1 MRAVYATEHSNFRN
15 AKTWSPFSHEMSS
28 TINPT
33 IVLAECNECTDHHK
47 PYTSICTT
55 HERDYRPVP
64 TFDIPVQ
71 DGFFI
76 LEIRS
81 KCGSPNAFYRFIP
94 AISGEMNAESSDWKH
109 FIPTSDELSSVY
121 EELDLSA
128 NKRDYD
134 GKDEVAPVIDGFV
147 YNVFDS
153 LPADDGLTET
163 EMELQ

>member
-33 IVLAECNECTDHHK
+33 IVLAECNECTDHHLSLTLI
-47 PYTSICTT
+47 YTT
-55 HERDYRPVP
+55 HGRDYRLFP

-71 DGFFI
+71 EGFFV
-76 LEIRS
+76 LEICR
-81 KCGSPNAFYRFIP
+81 KCGSPKAFYRFIP
-94 AISGEMNAESSDWKH
+94 VISGEMNAESSDWKH

>member
-1 MRAVYATEHSNFRN
+1 ME
-15 AKTWSPFSHEMSS
+15 
-28 TINPT
+28 
-33 IVLAECNECTDHHK
+33 
-47 PYTSICTT
+47 
-55 HERDYRPVP
+55 
-64 TFDIPVQ
+64 
-71 DGFFI
+71 I
-76 LEIRS
+76 LR
-81 KCGSPNAFYRFIP
+81 KCGSPKALDRFIP

-163 EMELQ
+163 EIELQ